1 MVMQTKTLWRLA
13 TISVFA
19 LLGAFWAGPV
29 APASTFADGPVV
41 PVSARSATGQ
51 VSQDAVATDR
61 ASSPR
66 APAATTAVVSPAPTL
81 SADSSAAAT
90 PPPVV
95 TAKPQASAPT
105 ATLSAVPVVI
115 ATDPPEPTRA
125 PATPTTTPTQAPK
138 PKPTRTAE
146 PVDEERE
153 PGDRPVASRI
163 VIPSLDID
171 LAVISSDYRSPR
183 QRTDYPLCDVAMY
196 LSVFS
201 QPGYTGTTYLYA
213 HARSGM
219 FLPLL
224 TESEYR
230 DGRRIIGDTV
240 YVYRSDGRRYV
251 YSIYRVKR
259 HATNFTLATDLEPD
273 EQRLVLQTSEGPRG
287 TKPKLQVAARFV
299 RSEDASVRASRPR
312 AYPSVCG

>member
-1 MVMQTKTLWRLA
+1 MRTKTLWRLA

-19 LLGAFWAGPV
+19 LLGAFWAGPI
-29 APASTFADGPVV
+29 APASTFADERPTRT
-41 PVSARSATGQ
+41 SARSATGQ
-51 VSQDAVATDR
+51 VPQGAVPSDR
-61 ASSPR
+61 PVRSR
-66 APAATTAVVSPAPTL
+66 APAAT
-81 SADSSAAAT
+81 SAATAR
-90 PPPVV
+90 PPA
-95 TAKPQASAPT
+95 TAKTQTTRPALTLPAAPIVV
-105 ATLSAVPVVI
+105 ATGE
-115 ATDPPEPTRA
+115 PEPTRA
-125 PATPTTTPTQAPK
+125 PATPVATPRATPTEAPT
-138 PKPTRTAE
+138 PEPTAKPTAAPDDE
-146 PVDEERE
+146 DEEPR
-153 PGDRPVASRI
+153 DRAVASRI

-171 LAVISSDYRSPR
+171 LAIISSDYRSPR

-201 QPGYTGTTYLYA
+201 QPGYAGTTYLYA

-224 TESEYR
+224 AESEYR
-230 DGRRIIGDTV
+230 DGRRILGDTV

-259 HATNFTLATDLEPD
+259 HATDFTLATDLDPD

-312 AYPSVCG
+312 PDPSVCA